1 MVGFVLGRASCCAGQ
16 DLLGFFPLLGCC
28 LQQEIPGASQALC
41 LSCSQAGE
49 PASQQGLLTSA
60 FEPRNFFLAVG
71 DAEPELL
78 LAALG
83 LLPAQVPSASS
94 HQTGKATKL
103 NQRSKAPPEIPST
116 ALP

>member
-1 MVGFVLGRASCCAGQ
+1 MVGFILGRASCYAGQ
-16 DLLGFFPLLGCC
+16 DLGFFSLLGCC

-41 LSCSQAGE
+41 LSRSQAGE

-71 DAEPELL
+71 DAEPELI

-83 LLPAQVPSASS
+83 LPQAQVPSASS

-103 NQRSKAPPEIPST
+103 N
-116 ALP
+116 